1 MLSEDKILEFNQYQK
16 SDKIRFIIYADLESL
31 IRKMNGFKN
40 NHEKSSAVKICEHIP
55 SGFPM
60 STILL
65 FKDIE
70 NKLHV
75 YRDKNCM
82 KKFYECLIIKHA
94 RKKILKIKK

>member
-1 MLSEDKILEFNQYQK
+1 
-16 SDKIRFIIYADLESL
+16 
-31 IRKMNGFKN
+31 MNGSKN
-40 NHEKSSAVKICEHIP
+40 SHEKSSTVKIYEHIP

-70 NKLHV
+70 NKHDV
-75 YRDKNCM
+75 YRGKNCM

-94 RKKILKIKK
+94 RKIILKIKKWSY

>member
-16 SDKIRFIIYADLESL
+16 SDKTLFIIYEDLESL
-31 IRKMNGFKN
+31 IRKMTGSKN
-40 NHEKSSAVKICEHIP
+40 NHEKSSTVKICEHIP

-70 NKLHV
+70 NKHDV
-75 YRDKNCM
+75 YRGKNCM

-94 RKKILKIKK
+94 RKIILKIKK